1 MTDIH
6 PYLTLPGTASDAIE
20 LYKRAFGVEPE
31 MVQRFRDMPGADP
44 AEPGGERVLHASFKL
59 ENALLMLSDAPV
71 GQDDTVVFGTQTHV
85 SVHGESRE
93 EADRM
98 FALLAEGGEVVM
110 PLEDQFWGD
119 YFGMCTDRFG
129 VRWMVSGGEG
139 AGA

>member
-1 MTDIH
+1 MTAIH

-20 LYKRAFGVEPE
+20 LYTRVFGVEPE

-44 AEPGGERVLHASFKL
+44 DEPGGERVLHASFKL
-59 ENALLMLSDAPV
+59 ENAMLMLSDAPV
-71 GQDDTVVFGTQTHV
+71 GSDDTVVFGSQTHV
-85 SVHGESRE
+85 NVHGESRE

-98 FALLAEGGEVVM
+98 FALLAESGEVVM

-139 AGA
+139 ADA